1 MSIIIR
7 CVPTMIRPGPTGR
20 HDGTLL
26 DAGGHGPGQGG
37 AMLVTVKI
45 TLFLLWLNLLP
56 PLAQLLFGQ
65 RFGWR
70 VDGGL
75 CLFDRQP
82 LFGQHKTVRG
92 VLASIVGGAALS
104 FLFDLPWWLGGLA
117 GAAAMLG
124 DLLSSFVKRRLRRPE
139 GSSVFGLD
147 QFFEAFFPLMLLRSY
162 GLVGWWHVFPA
173 LLVFVAIAYLGACFW
188 QYISFHPD
196 PQNYPR
202 RVRSTV
208 RYREW
213 RSCHEPL
220 ARWQTVFNLTS
231 FLADQVLLTLFFK
244 GSGLYG
250 PGKANALVPRVEAQ
264 EVWLA
269 DLPAAFD
276 GFELLLLT
284 DLHLDG
290 LEDLTDAMIS
300 LLQETEVD
308 LCLVGGDIRMKTYGP
323 IAPCLRHLRRLMPAV
338 RARSGVFG
346 VLGNHDCLEM
356 TPDFEEAGIVM
367 LINDAMP
374 IASGPATIWLVGVD
388 DPHYYRT
395 HDLDLAFQD
404 VPAGACVIFVAHSPE
419 AYQEAADHG
428 ASLYLCGHTHGGQIC
443 LPGSGP
449 LITNSR
455 APRFTAAGQ
464 WQWQGMVGYTSR
476 GVGVSGV
483 PLRFNC
489 PGEITRL
496 TLRKSTKAGSLA

>member
-1 MSIIIR
+1 
-7 CVPTMIRPGPTGR
+7 
-20 HDGTLL
+20 
-26 DAGGHGPGQGG
+26 
-37 AMLVTVKI
+37 MLVTVKI

-56 PLAQLLFGQ
+56 PLARLLFGQ
-65 RFGWR
+65 RLGR
-70 VDGGL
+70 PVDGGL
-75 CLFDRQP
+75 FFFDRQP
-82 LFGQHKTVRG
+82 LFGSHKTIRG
-92 VLASIVGGAALS
+92 VLASIGGGAGLS
-104 FLFDLPWWLGGLA
+104 FLFGLPWWLGGLA
-117 GAAAMLG
+117 AGAAMLG
-124 DLLSSFVKRRLRRPE
+124 DLLSSFIKRRLGWPE
-139 GSSVFGLD
+139 GSSIFGLD
-147 QFFEAFFPLMLLRSY
+147 QFFEAALPLLLLASY
-162 GLVGWWHVFPA
+162 GLLSWGQFFSA
-173 LLVFVAIAYLGACFW
+173 LLVFMVIAYLGACFW
-188 QYISFHPD
+188 QHISFQPD
-196 PQNYPR
+196 PRNSPR

-220 ARWQTVFNLTS
+220 ARWQTIFNLTS
-231 FLADQVLLTLFFK
+231 FLADQVLLTYFFK

-250 PGKANALVPRVEAQ
+250 RGKANALALRVEEQ
-264 EVWLA
+264 DIWLA
-269 DLPAAFD
+269 DLPVAFD

-290 LEDLTDAMIS
+290 LDDLTGAMIDA
-300 LLQETEVD
+300 LRDTEVD

-374 IASGPATIWLVGVD
+374 ITAGRETIWLVGVD
-388 DPHYYRT
+388 DPHYYRS
-395 HDLDLAFQD
+395 HDVDLAFRD
-404 VPAGACVIFVAHSPE
+404 VPTGACVLFVAHSPE

-455 APRFTAAGQ
+455 APRFTATGK

-496 TLRKSTKAGSLA
+496 TLRKGVKQGALTNRAAAIS